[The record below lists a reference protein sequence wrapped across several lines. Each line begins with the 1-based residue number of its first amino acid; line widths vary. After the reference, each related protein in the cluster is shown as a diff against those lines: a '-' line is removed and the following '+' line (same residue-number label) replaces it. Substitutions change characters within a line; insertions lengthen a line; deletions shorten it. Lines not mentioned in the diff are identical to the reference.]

1 MVHTEKGTTKEI
13 PSVSLWHL
21 VNSTHPCPHLLPR
34 LPLPETSPLAL
45 PQAWKPWTRLCPQP
59 PADWSPGYVN
69 LPCLRPF
76 LNARLCAWHTMRPD
90 KTKMSEF
97 GAERGS
103 LQGHARR
110 RVASTLKDPQL
121 LESFQQSSFIG
132 KGGVVSC
139 CKFLGVRSFVLKV
152 RTWSGYDI

>member
-1 MVHTEKGTTKEI
+1 
-13 PSVSLWHL
+13 
-21 VNSTHPCPHLLPR
+21 
-34 LPLPETSPLAL
+34 
-45 PQAWKPWTRLCPQP
+45 
-59 PADWSPGYVN
+59 
-69 LPCLRPF
+69 
-76 LNARLCAWHTMRPD
+76 MRPD

-152 RTWSGYDI
+152 RSWSGHNVPINLHQMLFSVLIRRDKVTRLNFHPLRPRPA

>member
-1 MVHTEKGTTKEI
+1 
-13 PSVSLWHL
+13 
-21 VNSTHPCPHLLPR
+21 
-34 LPLPETSPLAL
+34 
-45 PQAWKPWTRLCPQP
+45 
-59 PADWSPGYVN
+59 
-69 LPCLRPF
+69 
-76 LNARLCAWHTMRPD
+76 MRPD

-152 RTWSGYDI
+152 RSLSAHDVCQNLHNRNVIFCSDKKGKIPKPQLSLSEVQALCKRRGSRMGWLPCPEPSSSTQSRFSHPCPGPDKEADFS